1 MGSVDIANQLR
12 EYYSIQLPVRKIWMP
27 LFFWLLDTTIINS
40 YLILKQS
47 DKNIKQKDFRVKLVQ
62 DLIKAELE
70 ENKEKRSYTC
80 SQQVDKLTNQ
90 FKFIQIDPIKRYQ
103 YVITNFELLLEK
115 LSLNSHLPEWREA
128 RNSCIQYRYL
138 IKKE

>member
-47 DKNIKQKDFRVKLVQ
+47 DKNIKQKDFRVKLV
-62 DLIKAELE
+62 
-70 ENKEKRSYTC
+70 
-80 SQQVDKLTNQ
+80 
-90 FKFIQIDPIKRYQ
+90 
-103 YVITNFELLLEK
+103 
-115 LSLNSHLPEWREA
+115 
-128 RNSCIQYRYL
+128 
-138 IKKE
+138 